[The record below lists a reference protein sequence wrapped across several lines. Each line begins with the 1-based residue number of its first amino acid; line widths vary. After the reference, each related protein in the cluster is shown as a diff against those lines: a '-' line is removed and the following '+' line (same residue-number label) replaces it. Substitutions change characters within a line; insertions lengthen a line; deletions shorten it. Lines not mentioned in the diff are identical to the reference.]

1 MKNLKLYY
9 KPTCPYCVKVLNY
22 MDENNIETIELLNVD
37 EIDGLRAE
45 LNERGGKTQVP
56 ALDIDGKIMYESD
69 EIVEYLKANF

>member
-22 MDENNIETIELLNVD
+22 MGENNIETIELLNVD

>member
-9 KPTCPYCVKVLNY
+9 KPTCPYCLKVLRY
-22 MDENNIETIELLNVD
+22 MDENKIETIELLNVD

-45 LNERGGKTQVP
+45 LAEKGGKTQVP

-69 EIVEYLKANF
+69 DIVEYLKANF

>member
-22 MDENNIETIELLNVD
+22 MGENNIETIELLNVD

-45 LNERGGKTQVP
+45 LAEKGGKTQVP

-69 EIVEYLKANF
+69 DIVEYLKANF

>member
-22 MDENNIETIELLNVD
+22 MGENNIETIELLNVD

-69 EIVEYLKANF
+69 DIVEYLKANF

>member
-22 MDENNIETIELLNVD
+22 MGENNIETIELLNVD

-45 LNERGGKTQVP
+45 LAERGGKTQVP

-69 EIVEYLKANF
+69 DIVEYLKANF

>member
-22 MDENNIETIELLNVD
+22 MGENNIETIELLNVD

-45 LNERGGKTQVP
+45 LAEKGGKAQVP
-56 ALDIDGKIMYESD
+56 ALEIDGKIMYESSD
-69 EIVEYLKANF
+69 IVAYLKENF